1 MRSIENC
8 HDPLR
13 MRQVIPLTL
22 FFPLIPHAS
31 EAIVN
36 SNAILMA
43 LSVHGKLILVVR
55 APLGDVSGQIR
66 NHAELHES
74 HIHPL
79 RNENNIVPV
88 CIKIVNQRQAVGVR
102 KRVRILLVFVNQF
115 LEVLALLERGA
126 RP

>member
-1 MRSIENC
+1 
-8 HDPLR
+8 

-36 SNAILMA
+36 SNAILMG

-66 NHAELHES
+66 NHTELHKS
-74 HIHPL
+74 YIHPL
-79 RNENNIVPV
+79 RNKHNVVPV

-115 LEVLALLERGA
+115 LEVLALLERGT